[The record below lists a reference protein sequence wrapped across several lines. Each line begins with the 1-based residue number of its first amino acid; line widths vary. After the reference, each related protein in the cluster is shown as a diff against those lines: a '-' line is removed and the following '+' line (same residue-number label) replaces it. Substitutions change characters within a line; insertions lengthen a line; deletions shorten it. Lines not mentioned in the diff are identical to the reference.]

1 MGTLK
6 AQNLALLT
14 KWWWKLKEKSGG
26 LWRESISSIH
36 NLKRKP
42 TTIIAKTSI
51 LGVWSNIAK
60 AIKSLT
66 ESDVNYHDLFTL
78 TPGSNISIVFW
89 KDRWCGSLTLQER
102 FPRLYELEGMNT
114 QPVLNK
120 FRFNLIPDGNYTVN
134 ILRQRIDSSHTLLV
148 GTVINWSKV
157 VPLKIQCFV
166 WRAVLDRL
174 RVASN
179 LSKRGVSVQSNL
191 CSLCN
196 NEQETGD
203 HLLIR
208 CNVA

>member
-102 FPRLYELEGMNT
+102 FPRLYELE
-114 QPVLNK
+114 VAKLC
-120 FRFNLIPDGNYTVN
+120 LVSE
-134 ILRQRIDSSHTLLV
+134 RIDSSGFHWRWKT
-148 GTVINWSKV
+148 KD
-157 VPLKIQCFV
+157 LKEEILEDFH
-166 WRAVLDRL
+166 
-174 RVASN
+174 
-179 LSKRGVSVQSNL
+179 
-191 CSLCN
+191 SLCFM
-196 NEQETGD
+196 
-203 HLLIR
+203 I
-208 CNVA
+208 